1 MKIAVEWSSPLKLKD
16 GKREGL
22 IYTLSLDKLPQK
34 PGVYVFGRRFGS
46 SFEALYV
53 GKANKIRS
61 RVKSQLDHVKLMQH
75 LRYAKLG
82 KLFVLAGKVRPRPGQ
97 QLAKV
102 LRLAEL
108 ALIRHF
114 PAKGHDL
121 VNDVGTHIRRHE
133 IGSSG
138 KQPKRLIPRKVYL
151 ERGKGE

>member
-1 MKIAVEWSSPLKLKD
+1 MEIAVEWSPLLKLKD
-16 GKREGL
+16 GRREGL
-22 IYTLSLDKLPQK
+22 IYNVSLDRLPQK
-34 PGVYVFGRRFGS
+34 PGVYVFGRRFGG

-53 GKANKIRS
+53 GKANRIRS

-75 LRYAKLG
+75 LRHAKSG
-82 KLFVLAGKVRPRPGQ
+82 KLFLLAGKVRPRSGQ

-102 LRLAEL
+102 LRLTEL

-114 PAKGHDL
+114 LAEGHDL
-121 VNDVGTHIRRHE
+121 VNKMGTRIRRHE
-133 IGSSG
+133 IGSFG